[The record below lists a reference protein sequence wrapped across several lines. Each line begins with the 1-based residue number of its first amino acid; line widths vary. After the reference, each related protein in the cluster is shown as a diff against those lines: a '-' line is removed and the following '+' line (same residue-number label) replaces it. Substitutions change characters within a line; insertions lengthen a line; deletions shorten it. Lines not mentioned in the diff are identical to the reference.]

1 MTLEGVSHINSSF
14 DLVFGFYYTGHNEQ
28 LQSQNYL
35 LGFLY
40 SKNNNSDLRYLQ

>member
-14 DLVFGFYYTGHNEQ
+14 HLVFGFYYTGHNEQ
-28 LQSQNYL
+28 LQSKHL

-40 SKNNNSDLRYLQ
+40 SKNNNSDLRY